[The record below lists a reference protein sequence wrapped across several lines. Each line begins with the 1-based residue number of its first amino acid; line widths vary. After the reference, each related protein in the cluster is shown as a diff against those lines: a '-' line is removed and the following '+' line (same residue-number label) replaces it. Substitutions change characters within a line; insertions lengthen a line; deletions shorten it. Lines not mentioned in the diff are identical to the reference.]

1 MKTSDY
7 STAKAILDGV
17 DEVVA
22 AAERTW
28 GVGRLRLLV
37 DDDLRARWDRQWLA
51 WCRACEA
58 YDLAAI
64 RSHGAAVRRAVG
76 VLEQAARA
84 AGHEA
89 LKPDIWEVIHAA
101 RTKPFGYM
109 AFYPG
114 PGLGGHCIPIDP
126 FYLTWKARQ
135 YGQSTRFIEL
145 AGEINTRMPEYVIDQ
160 LTLALNRRGKAVN
173 GSKICVLGVAYKKD
187 IDDLRESPSLTIIEL
202 LQNETSRFLL
212 SGELRIRLQELGLEP
227 VGSTPESLGEVK
239 GEDVVAVVERSADSV
254 RRIIC
259 GVIREESTR

>member
-1 MKTSDY
+1 MKISDY

-89 LKPDIWEVIHAA
+89 LKPDIWEVIHEG
-101 RTKPFGYM
+101 R
-109 AFYPG
+109 
-114 PGLGGHCIPIDP
+114 
-126 FYLTWKARQ
+126 
-135 YGQSTRFIEL
+135 
-145 AGEINTRMPEYVIDQ
+145 
-160 LTLALNRRGKAVN
+160 
-173 GSKICVLGVAYKKD
+173 
-187 IDDLRESPSLTIIEL
+187 
-202 LQNETSRFLL
+202 
-212 SGELRIRLQELGLEP
+212 
-227 VGSTPESLGEVK
+227 
-239 GEDVVAVVERSADSV
+239 VVAVCRTSAEAGVVAREGRDLEAWTIEELVRVALAGRAAISAVKLAFPGAEVVAMRSPAPD
-254 RRIIC
+254 IDWEH
-259 GVIREESTR
+259 GDELPPDLAGAG